1 MSAKSVILAGGIY
14 HVAGAIYHLM
24 FWKLFRWKED
34 LASLSIINR
43 AVMQILNLCL
53 TFVFLIFAY
62 ISIFHAAELL
72 TTRIGKVLLL
82 LIAMFWFLR
91 AIEQI
96 VFFGLKKKRSM
107 ALFVVFV
114 MGALIYLYPFI
125 VGFEAA
131 PVSGR

>member
-14 HVAGAIYHLM
+14 PVAFAIFHLM

-62 ISIFHAAELL
+62 ISIFHVAELL
-72 TTRIGKVLLL
+72 TTGIGKTLLL
-82 LIAMFWFLR
+82 LIAVFWFLR

-107 ALFVVFV
+107 TLFAVFV
-114 MGALIYLYPFI
+114 IGAMIYLYPVI

-131 PVSGR
+131 SISGR

>member
-1 MSAKSVILAGGIY
+1 MSAKSMILAGGIY

-72 TTRIGKVLLL
+72 TTGIGKALLL

-96 VFFGLKKKRSM
+96 VFFRLKKKRSM
-107 ALFVVFV
+107 TLFAVFV
-114 MGALIYLYPFI
+114 IGAMIYLYPFI
-125 VGFEAA
+125 AGFEAA
-131 PVSGR
+131 TVSGR

>member
-14 HVAGAIYHLM
+14 HVAFAIFHLM

-34 LASLSIINR
+34 LASLSVINR
-43 AVMQILNLCL
+43 AVMQILNLCM

-72 TTRIGKVLLL
+72 TTKIGKALLL
-82 LIAMFWFLR
+82 LIAVFWFLR

-96 VFFGLKKKRSM
+96 VFFELRKKRSM
-107 ALFVVFV
+107 TLFVVFV
-114 MGALIYLYPFI
+114 MGAMIYLYPFI
-125 VGFEAA
+125 AGFEAA
-131 PVSGR
+131 LVSGR